1 MSKELLQG
9 LGSVKTNGT
18 SVKLENGY
26 LLFTGYIWPSV
37 IETYIPI
44 EDCTHTFEYDITFE
58 SDAGNYFYL
67 GIERYDLN
75 KATGSNSCCIYQ
87 IATNNNAKTKQRVR
101 GTVNLNQ
108 TISSSNTNKT
118 AFIRLRILNQWTNSS
133 GTNVTAKIY
142 HLSLREITETTN
154 KISVLKNGQLK
165 SDTFWE
171 DYQTAS
177 FNKLNEVEGNIL
189 YEY

>member
-18 SVKLENGY
+18 SIKLEDGY
-26 LLFTGYIWPSV
+26 LYFVGQTQPGV
-37 IETYIPI
+37 VETYIPI
-44 EDCTHTFEYDITFE
+44 EDCTHTFEYDITYE
-58 SDAGNYFYL
+58 SDTGNYFYI
-67 GIERYDLN
+67 GFERYASD
-75 KATGSNSCCIYQ
+75 KTTGSNASCTYV

-101 GTVNLNQ
+101 GTVNFNYE
-108 TISSSNTNKT
+108 ISSGKKT
-118 AFIRLRILNQWTNSS
+118 AFIRLRILNQWTHSS

-165 SDTFWE
+165 SDAFWE
-171 DYQTAS
+171 DYQIAS
-177 FNKLNEVEGNIL
+177 FNKLNEVEGNTL